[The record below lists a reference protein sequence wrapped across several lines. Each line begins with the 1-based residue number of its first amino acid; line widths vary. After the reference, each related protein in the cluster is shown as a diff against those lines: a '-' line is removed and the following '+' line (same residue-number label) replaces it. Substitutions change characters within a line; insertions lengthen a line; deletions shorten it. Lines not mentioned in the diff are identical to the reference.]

1 MKGKRGKTQKTS
13 IYSQYGYESSG
24 QANLI
29 SQASAIER
37 KAKLKNQLEVN
48 FRAMI
53 KKYLDKDARTMIA
66 EHEQILA
73 KQNGSPNKNS
83 PSKKKESKHEGQTEE
98 IEK

>member
-1 MKGKRGKTQKTS
+1 MEELVSEQLESIDKQKKRMKGKRGKTQKTS

-66 EHEQILA
+66 EHE
-73 KQNGSPNKNS
+73 
-83 PSKKKESKHEGQTEE
+83 
-98 IEK
+98 